1 MTPEFAAP
9 TEDAIPLYLIT
20 SAQAEEA
27 LEALDAA
34 ARKWV
39 EMHGFNGK
47 LGQIALVPDGEGN
60 ISEALFGWGA
70 AKDRAKRRFALGDFA
85 AKAPEGVYEIQSEL
99 RKDEAEE
106 AALGWLLSAY
116 RYTDYKEASGQK
128 AQLVPPENV
137 DPNRLKIIAA
147 GVCAA
152 RDLINTPANDMGPS
166 KLEEAMRELAGAHGA
181 EFVSIVGED
190 LLEQNFPMIHTVGR
204 ASADAPRLLDMRWGD
219 EDAPKVTLVGKG
231 VCFDSGGLDLKSAAG
246 MRQMKKDMG
255 GAASILALAHMIMGS
270 SLPVRLRVLVP
281 AVENAVS
288 GNAFRPGDI
297 LPTRKGLTVEIGN
310 TDAEGRLVL
319 SDALAYGSEEEPE
332 LMIDMA
338 TLTGAARIA
347 MGLDIA
353 PVFCND
359 DELTADIVEGGQL
372 ARDPI
377 WPMPLWD
384 PYDDDLK
391 STHADIDNAPPG
403 GHGGAI
409 TAALFL
415 RRFVGEGISWAHFDI
430 MAWNNTAK
438 PGRPK
443 GGECMTARA
452 CFAMLE
458 KRYGG

>member
-9 TEDAIPLYLIT
+9 TEDAIPLFLIK
-20 SAQAEEA
+20 SAQIDDA
-27 LEALDAA
+27 LEALDDA
-34 ARKWV
+34 ARTWV
-39 EMHGFNGK
+39 KLHGFTGK
-47 LGQIALVPDGEGN
+47 LGQVALVPDGEGN
-60 ISEALFGWGA
+60 VSEALFGWGT

-85 AKAPEGVYEIQSEL
+85 AKAPEGVYEIQSDL
-99 RKDEAEE
+99 RKDEVEE

-116 RYTDYKEASGQK
+116 RYTDYKEASPQK
-128 AQLVPPENV
+128 AQLIAPEGI
-137 DPNRLKIIAA
+137 DPNRLKFIAA
-147 GVCAA
+147 GQCAA

-166 KLEEAMRELAGAHGA
+166 KLEEVSRELAEAHGA
-181 EFVSIVGED
+181 VFTSIVGDD
-190 LLEQNFPMIHTVGR
+190 LLEQNFPMIHAVGR
-204 ASADAPRLLDMRWGD
+204 ASVDAPRLLDLRWGD

-231 VCFDSGGLDLKSAAG
+231 VCFDTGGLNLKTAGG

-255 GAASILALAHMIMGS
+255 GAACILALAHMVMAGG
-270 SLPVRLRVLVP
+270 LPVRLRVLIP
-281 AVENAVS
+281 AVENSVA

-319 SDALAYGSEEEPE
+319 SDALTYASEEDPE

-347 MGLDIA
+347 MGIDIS
-353 PVFCND
+353 PVFSND
-359 DELTADIVEGGQL
+359 NELAADIVEGGQL
-372 ARDPI
+372 ARDPV

-391 STHADIDNAPPG
+391 TTHADLDSAPPG
-403 GHGGAI
+403 GYGGAI

-415 RRFVGEGISWAHFDI
+415 RRFVGDDISWAHFDI
-430 MAWNNTAK
+430 MAWNNATK

-458 KRYGG
+458 KRYGR

>member
-20 SAQAEEA
+20 SAQADDA
-27 LEALDAA
+27 LEALDDA

-39 EMHGFNGK
+39 EMHGFSGK
-47 LGQIALVPDGEGN
+47 LGQMALVPDGEGN
-60 ISEALFGWGA
+60 ISEALFGWGT

-85 AKAPEGVYEIQSEL
+85 AKAPEGVYEIQTDL

-116 RYTDYKEASGQK
+116 RYTDYKDAPAQK
-128 AQLVPPENV
+128 AQLIPPDNI
-137 DPNRLKIIAA
+137 DPNRLKVIAA

-166 KLEEAMRELAGAHGA
+166 KLEAAAQELAEAHGA
-181 EFVSIVGED
+181 AFTSIVGDD
-190 LLEQNFPMIHTVGR
+190 LLQQNFPMIHTVGR
-204 ASADAPRLLDMRWGD
+204 ASADAPRLLDLRWGD
-219 EDAPKVTLVGKG
+219 ENAPKVTLVGKG
-231 VCFDSGGLDLKSAAG
+231 VCFDTGGLDLKTAAG

-255 GAASILALAHMIMGS
+255 GAASILALAHMVMAS
-270 SLPVRLRVLVP
+270 DLPVRLRVLIP
-281 AVENAVS
+281 AVENAVA

-319 SDALAYGSEEEPE
+319 SDAIAYASEEEPE

-359 DELTADIVEGGQL
+359 DELTADIVEGGQI
-372 ARDPI
+372 ARDPV

-391 STHADIDNAPPG
+391 ATHADIDNAPPG
-403 GHGGAI
+403 GYGGAI

>member
-9 TEDAIPLYLIT
+9 TEDAIPLYLIK

-27 LEALDAA
+27 LEALDDA
-34 ARKWV
+34 ARAWV
-39 EMHGFNGK
+39 ELHGFKGK
-47 LGQIALVPDGEGN
+47 LGQIALVPDGDGN
-60 ISEALFGWGA
+60 ISEALFGWGT
-70 AKDRAKRRFALGDFA
+70 AKDRAKRRFALADFA

-99 RKDEAEE
+99 RQDEAEE
-106 AALGWLLSAY
+106 ASLGWLLSAY
-116 RYTDYKEASGQK
+116 RYTDYKEAAPQK
-128 AQLVPPENV
+128 AQLIAPDNI

-166 KLEEAMRELAGAHGA
+166 KLEAATQELAEAHGA
-181 EFVSIVGED
+181 EFTSIVGED
-190 LLEQNFPMIHTVGR
+190 LLAQNFPMIHTVGR

-219 EDAPKVTLVGKG
+219 EEAPKVTLVGKG
-231 VCFDSGGLDLKSAAG
+231 VCFDTGGLDLKTAAG

-255 GAASILALAHMIMGS
+255 GAASILALAHMIMATG
-270 SLPVRLRVLVP
+270 LPVRLRVLIP

-297 LPTRKGLTVEIGN
+297 LPTRKGLTVEVGN

-319 SDALAYGSEEEPE
+319 SDALAYGSEENPE

-347 MGLDIA
+347 MGLDLS
-353 PVFCND
+353 PVFAND
-359 DELTADIVEGGQL
+359 DELAADIVEGGQI
-372 ARDPI
+372 ARDPV

-403 GHGGAI
+403 GYGGAI

-430 MAWNNTAK
+430 MAANNAAK

-452 CFAMLE
+452 CFSMLE

>member
-1 MTPEFAAP
+1 MTLEFAAP

-20 SAQAEEA
+20 TAQLDDA
-27 LEALDAA
+27 LNALDDA
-34 ARKWV
+34 ARNWV
-39 EMHGFNGK
+39 ELHGFKGK

-60 ISEALFGWGA
+60 VSEALFGWGT
-70 AKDRAKRRFALGDFA
+70 AKERAKRRFALGDFA

-106 AALGWLLSAY
+106 AALGWLLSGY
-116 RYTDYKEASGQK
+116 RYTDYKEATEQK
-128 AQLVPPENV
+128 AQLVAPENI
-137 DPNRLKIIAA
+137 DPNRLKVIAA
-147 GVCAA
+147 GVSAA
-152 RDLINTPANDMGPS
+152 RDLINTPANDMGPT
-166 KLEEAMRELAGAHGA
+166 KLEAAAKELAEAHDA
-181 EFVSIVGED
+181 EFTSIVGEE
-190 LLEQNFPMIHTVGR
+190 LLAQNFPMIHTVGR

-231 VCFDSGGLDLKSAAG
+231 VCFDTGGLNLKTAVG

-255 GAASILALAHMIMGS
+255 GAANILALAHMIMAAG
-270 SLPVRLRVLVP
+270 LPVRLRVLIP
-281 AVENAVS
+281 AVENAVA

-319 SDALAYGSEEEPE
+319 SDAIAYASEEEPE
-332 LMIDMA
+332 MMIDMA

-372 ARDPI
+372 ARDPV

-403 GHGGAI
+403 GVGGAI

-430 MAWNNTAK
+430 MAWNNSTK

-443 GGECMTARA
+443 GGECVTARA

>member
-1 MTPEFAAP
+1 MTLEFAAP

-20 SAQAEEA
+20 TAQLDDA
-27 LEALDAA
+27 LNALDDA
-34 ARKWV
+34 ARNWV
-39 EMHGFNGK
+39 ELHGFKGK

-60 ISEALFGWGA
+60 VSEALFGWGT
-70 AKDRAKRRFALGDFA
+70 AKERAKRRFALGDFA

-106 AALGWLLSAY
+106 AALGWLLSGY
-116 RYTDYKEASGQK
+116 RYTDYKEATEQK
-128 AQLVPPENV
+128 AQLVAPENI
-137 DPNRLKIIAA
+137 DPNRLKVIAA
-147 GVCAA
+147 GVSAA
-152 RDLINTPANDMGPS
+152 RDLINTPANDMGPT
-166 KLEEAMRELAGAHGA
+166 KLEAAAKELAEAHDA
-181 EFVSIVGED
+181 EFTSIVGEE
-190 LLEQNFPMIHTVGR
+190 LLAQNFPMIHTVGR

-231 VCFDSGGLDLKSAAG
+231 VCFDTGGLNLKTAVG

-255 GAASILALAHMIMGS
+255 GAANILALAHMIMAAG
-270 SLPVRLRVLVP
+270 LPVRLRVLIP
-281 AVENAVS
+281 AVENAVA

-319 SDALAYGSEEEPE
+319 SDAIAYASEEEPE
-332 LMIDMA
+332 MMIDMA

-372 ARDPI
+372 ARDPV

-403 GHGGAI
+403 GVGGAI

-430 MAWNNTAK
+430 MAWNNTTK

-443 GGECMTARA
+443 GGECVTARA

>member
-1 MTPEFAAP
+1 M
-9 TEDAIPLYLIT
+9 
-20 SAQAEEA
+20 
-27 LEALDAA
+27 
-34 ARKWV
+34 V
-39 EMHGFNGK
+39 
-47 LGQIALVPDGEGN
+47 
-60 ISEALFGWGA
+60 
-70 AKDRAKRRFALGDFA
+70 
-85 AKAPEGVYEIQSEL
+85 APENI
-99 RKDEAEE
+99 
-106 AALGWLLSAY
+106 
-116 RYTDYKEASGQK
+116 
-128 AQLVPPENV
+128 
-137 DPNRLKIIAA
+137 DPNRLKVIAT
-147 GVCAA
+147 GVYAA
-152 RDLINTPANDMGPS
+152 RDLINTPANDMGPT
-166 KLEEAMRELAGAHGA
+166 KLEAAAKELAEAHEA
-181 EFVSIVGED
+181 EFSSIVGDD
-190 LLEQNFPMIHTVGR
+190 LLAQNFPMIHTVGR
-204 ASADAPRLLDMRWGD
+204 ASVDAPRLLDMRWGD

-231 VCFDSGGLDLKSAAG
+231 VCFDTGGLDLKTAAG

-255 GAASILALAHMIMGS
+255 GAACILALAHMIMATG
-270 SLPVRLRVLVP
+270 LPVRLRVLIP

-319 SDALAYGSEEEPE
+319 SDALTLASEEEPE
-332 LMIDMA
+332 LIIDMA

-347 MGLDIA
+347 MGLDLS

-359 DELTADIVEGGQL
+359 DEMTADIVEGGQL
-372 ARDPI
+372 ARDPV

-391 STHADIDNAPPG
+391 SPHADIDNAPPG
-403 GHGGAI
+403 GYGGAI

-430 MAWNNTAK
+430 MASNNTAK

>member
-1 MTPEFAAP
+1 MIPDFAAP
-9 TEDAIPLYLIT
+9 TEDAVPLYLIK

-27 LEALDAA
+27 LEALDDA
-34 ARKWV
+34 ARAWV
-39 EMHGFNGK
+39 ELHGFTGK
-47 LGQIALVPDGEGN
+47 LGQIALVPDGEGR
-60 ISEALFGWGA
+60 ISEALFGWGT
-70 AKDRAKRRFALGDFA
+70 AKDRARRRFALGEFA

-99 RKDEAEE
+99 RRDEAEE
-106 AALGWLLSAY
+106 AALGWLLSGY
-116 RYTDYKEASGQK
+116 RYTDYKDAAAQK
-128 AQLVPPENV
+128 AQLVAPENI
-137 DPNRLKIIAA
+137 DPNRLKVIAT
-147 GVCAA
+147 GVAAA

-166 KLEEAMRELAGAHGA
+166 KLEAAAKELAEAHEA
-181 EFVSIVGED
+181 DFTSIVGED
-190 LLEQNFPMIHTVGR
+190 LLAQNFPMIHAVGR
-204 ASADAPRLLDMRWGD
+204 ASVDAPRLLDMRWGD

-231 VCFDSGGLDLKSAAG
+231 VCFDTGGLDLKTAAG

-255 GAASILALAHMIMGS
+255 GAANILALAHMIMASG
-270 SLPVRLRVLVP
+270 LPVRLRVLIP
-281 AVENAVS
+281 AVENAVA

-319 SDALAYGSEEEPE
+319 SDALTYASEEEPE

-347 MGLDIA
+347 MGLDLS
-353 PVFCND
+353 PVFAND
-359 DELTADIVEGGQL
+359 DELAADIVEGGQL
-372 ARDPI
+372 ARDPV

-403 GHGGAI
+403 GYGGAI

-415 RRFVGEGISWAHFDI
+415 RRFVGEGVSWAHFDI

-443 GGECMTARA
+443 GGECMTDRA

>member
-9 TEDAIPLYLIT
+9 TEDAIPLFLIK
-20 SAQAEEA
+20 SSQIDDA
-27 LEALDAA
+27 LEALDDA
-34 ARKWV
+34 ARAWV
-39 EMHGFNGK
+39 GLHGFTGK

-60 ISEALFGWGA
+60 VSEALFGWGN

-85 AKAPEGVYEIQSEL
+85 AKAPEGVYEIQSDL

-116 RYTDYKEASGQK
+116 RYTDYKEASPQK
-128 AQLVPPENV
+128 AQLIAPENI
-137 DPNRLKIIAA
+137 DPNRLKFIAA
-147 GVCAA
+147 GHCAA

-166 KLEEAMRELAGAHGA
+166 KLEAAARELAEAHGA
-181 EFVSIVGED
+181 EFTSIVGDD

-204 ASADAPRLLDMRWGD
+204 ASVDAPRLLDLRWGD
-219 EDAPKVTLVGKG
+219 EDAPRVTLVGKG
-231 VCFDSGGLDLKSAAG
+231 VCFDTGGLDLKTAAG

-255 GAASILALAHMIMGS
+255 GAACILALAHMVMAGG
-270 SLPVRLRVLVP
+270 LPVRLRVLIP
-281 AVENAVS
+281 TVENAVA

-319 SDALAYGSEEEPE
+319 SDALAYASEEDPE

-347 MGLDIA
+347 MGIDIS
-353 PVFCND
+353 PVFSND
-359 DELTADIVEGGQL
+359 DELAADIVEGGQL
-372 ARDPI
+372 ARDPV

-403 GHGGAI
+403 GYGGAI

-415 RRFVGEGISWAHFDI
+415 RRFVGDDISWAHFDI